1 MPSMMSVS
9 LTGGAIQC
17 KRSQGVWGLNADQS
31 RRDQAAGPGTGWPQ
45 HPLTPCTSI
54 VPVDDRFLGGTG
66 FAPPSDCPWCSPSLG
81 TVYARGHQTVR
92 PVQLYYLS
100 PQRAAVPE

>member
-1 MPSMMSVS
+1 MRAKRVHIGKYLSGLCKLDSVVS
-9 LTGGAIQC
+9 DHRGSG
-17 KRSQGVWGLNADQS
+17 GLNADQS
-31 RRDQAAGPGTGWPQ
+31 RRDQAAGPGIGWPQ

-66 FAPPSDCPWCSPSLG
+66 SAPPSDCPWCSPSLG

-100 PQRAAVPE
+100 V